1 MLEAL
6 KTALKLPDLRKKLI
20 WTVFL
25 IAVFRIG
32 ALIPIPGPWDPHALS
47 NLFKGGSIFDF
58 LDLMG
63 GGALKRMAIFAM
75 GVNPYITSSIIVQLL
90 GMVIPSLERLSKEGT
105 EGRKIINQYVR
116 YGTVV
121 LSIIQGG
128 ALIVGF
134 GNSGALIN
142 PTAWDYVLMI
152 TTLTAG
158 SVFLM
163 WLGEIMSERG
173 IGNGISMIIFAS
185 IVARVGP
192 SIVQVISSFSAKGAG
207 LNLINILVFIVIG
220 IVVVV
225 GVVFVTQGERK
236 IPVQY
241 AKRMVG
247 RKMYGGGATYLPMKV
262 NQAGVIPVIFASS
275 IMAFP
280 MTIAQF
286 MKPTDVLYKFLS
298 LFNFGRFWY
307 LFFYA
312 ILIFVFTYFYTA
324 VSFNPT
330 DVADNMKKYGGF
342 IPGIRPGKPT
352 AEYLD
357 RVLTRIT
364 LAGALFLT
372 IIALVP
378 YLINAMPGSAGLSG
392 IAFNFGG
399 TSILIAVGVAIDVM
413 KQIEA
418 QLLMRQYEG
427 FLK

>member
-20 WTVFL
+20 WTVVL
-25 IAVFRIG
+25 IAIFRIG

-121 LSIIQGG
+121 LSIVQGG

-142 PTAWDYVLMI
+142 PTPWDYVLMI
-152 TTLTAG
+152 VTLTAG

-207 LNLINILVFIVIG
+207 LNLINILVFIVIA

-286 MKPTDVLYKFLS
+286 LQPTNMFYKFLS

-312 ILIFVFTYFYTA
+312 VLIFVFTYFYTA
-324 VSFNPT
+324 VSFNPN

-378 YLINAMPGSAGLSG
+378 YLINTMPGSAGLSG

>member
-20 WTVFL
+20 WTL
-25 IAVFRIG
+25 ILLGIFRIG
-32 ALIPIPGPWDPHALS
+32 TLIPAPGPWNAAALK
-47 NLFKGGSIFDF
+47 NLFGSGNTLFD
-58 LDLMG
+58 LMDLMG
-63 GGALKRMAIFAM
+63 GGALKRMSIFAM
-75 GVNPYITSSIIVQLL
+75 GVNPYITSSIIVQLM
-90 GMVIPSLERLSKEGT
+90 GMVIPSLERLAKEGV

-121 LSIIQGG
+121 LSVIQGG
-128 ALIVGF
+128 AMAFGF
-134 GNSGALIN
+134 RSAMTN
-142 PTAWDYVLMI
+142 PTAWDFALIILTM
-152 TTLTAG
+152 TAG

-163 WLGEIMSERG
+163 WLGEVISERG
-173 IGNGISMIIFAS
+173 IGNGISLLIFGG
-185 IVARVGP
+185 IVARIVPSSITILKSVGTR
-192 SIVQVISSFSAKGAG
+192 GAG
-207 LNLINILVFIVIG
+207 VDIFSVILFLVFAVIVIA
-220 IVVVV
+220 
-225 GVVFVTQGERK
+225 GVVFVTQGQRK

-262 NQAGVIPVIFASS
+262 NQAGVIPVIFAAS
-275 IMAFP
+275 ILAFP
-280 MTIAQF
+280 TTVGQF
-286 MKPTDVLYKFLS
+286 LPPTSGFFKFLN
-298 LFNFGRFWY
+298 LFYPGRFWY
-307 LFFYA
+307 LFLYA
-312 ILIFVFTYFYTA
+312 VLIFVFTYFYTA
-324 VSFNPT
+324 VSFNPA

-364 LAGALFLT
+364 LAGAAFLT
-372 IIALVP
+372 IISLLP
-378 YLINAMPGSAGLSG
+378 YIIYVLPGFKGLPVY
-392 IAFNFGG
+392 FGG
-399 TSILIAVGVAIDVM
+399 TALLIAVGVAIDIM